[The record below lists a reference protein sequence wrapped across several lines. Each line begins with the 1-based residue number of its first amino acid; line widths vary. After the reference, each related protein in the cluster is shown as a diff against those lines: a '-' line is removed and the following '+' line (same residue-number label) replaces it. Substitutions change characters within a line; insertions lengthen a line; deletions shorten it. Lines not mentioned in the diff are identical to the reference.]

1 MLNFK
6 QKCPFFEGATVSLPS
21 HNELARS
28 LKQADALSEVAESHG
43 TLTGLLAAAPEGDWR
58 QQWLRLCLQGG
69 DQEAALSLPANTRT
83 LLDQVYDGTQ
93 ASLADLRMSFEPVLP
108 DDDGP
113 MEARV
118 HAVGQ
123 WCQGFLYGF
132 SVARPGGHEG
142 LPSQVK
148 EVLEDMTR
156 LAQVEA
162 PDGQG
167 DEGDES
173 ALTEIVEY
181 VRVAAQLVH
190 DELRLEDPTPPSATR
205 H

>member
-1 MLNFK
+1 MPRFSK
-6 QKCPFFEGATVSLPS
+6 GDAVSLPS
-21 HNELARS
+21 HNEFARI
-28 LKQADALSEVAESHG
+28 LKQAEALSEAAESHG

-58 QQWLRLCLQGG
+58 QQWLALCLQGG
-69 DQEAALSLPANTRT
+69 DQQGTVPLSANARP
-83 LLDQVYDGTQ
+83 LFDQAYDTTQ
-93 ASLADLRMSFEPVLP
+93 ASLADLRMSFEPLLP
-108 DDDGP
+108 GDDSP
-113 MEARV
+113 MAERV
-118 HAVGQ
+118 HALGQ

-142 LPSQVK
+142 LPPQVK
-148 EVLEDMTR
+148 EVLDDMTR

-162 PDGQG
+162 PDSQG

-190 DELRLEDPTPPSATR
+190 DELRLKDPAPPNRTR